1 MRFFC
6 KAYTWD
12 GACDGNKGFTKVEKV
27 GGSLQSFWCYMQNNI
42 ELGIFL
48 FKDQKEKATGWKALK
63 TRDRNLLCI
72 RQGR

>member
-1 MRFFC
+1 MFFAKLTPGRC
-6 KAYTWD
+6 T
-12 GACDGNKGFTKVEKV
+12 CDSNKGLTKVENV
-27 GGSLQSFWCYMQNNI
+27 GGSLRSSWCYMQNNI

-48 FKDQKEKATGWKALK
+48 FKDQKEKATGWKVLK